1 MLLAESGPGLGVD
14 EDWFLALM
22 ILKKTAFLA
31 IFLGS
36 LLGPA
41 PLQPVLAD
49 GATPKLGDFSPF
61 DPPLPTPN
69 EAFQDALGG
78 KVTLA
83 EFKGEVVVLNFWAS
97 WCAPCVA
104 EMPTLDAL
112 QASLGDQGLKVI
124 AISLD
129 RDGIKKAAPFFRRTG
144 VKNLAL
150 YTDRMSDLFQEL
162 KGGALPTTYVLDRDG
177 QVVEIYVGAT
187 DWNAQPIKDVL
198 KKYLDAK
205 PAG

>member
-1 MLLAESGPGLGVD
+1 MLLAESGED

-22 ILKKTAFLA
+22 ILKKTAFLGS
-31 IFLGS
+31 FLG
-36 LLGPA
+36 LFLGLA
-41 PLQPVLAD
+41 PLCPTLAD
-49 GATPKLGDFSPF
+49 SASPKLGDFSPF

-69 EAFQDALGG
+69 EDFEDALGG
-78 KVTLA
+78 KVHLA
-83 EFKGEVVVLNFWAS
+83 DFKGQVVVLNFWAS

-112 QASLGDQGLKVI
+112 QADLAGAGLKVI
-124 AISLD
+124 AVSLD

-144 VKNLAL
+144 VKNLKL

-162 KGGALPTTYVLDRDG
+162 QGSALPTTYVIDRDG
-177 QVVEIYVGAT
+177 KVVSVYVGAT
-187 DWNAQPIKDVL
+187 NWNSDAVKDVL
-198 KKYLDAK
+198 KKYLDVK

>member
-1 MLLAESGPGLGVD
+1 MLLAESGDG

-36 LLGPA
+36 LLGAAPHQPA
-41 PLQPVLAD
+41 LAD
-49 GATPKLGDFSPF
+49 GAAPKPGDFSPF

-69 EAFQDALGG
+69 EGFEDSLGG

-83 EFKGEVVVLNFWAS
+83 QFKGQVVVLNFWAS

-144 VKNLAL
+144 VKNLTL
-150 YTDRMSDLFQEL
+150 YTDRTSDLFQEL
-162 KGGALPTTYVLDRDG
+162 KGSVLPTTYVLDREG
-177 QVVEIYVGAT
+177 NVVSIYIGAT
-187 DWNAQPIKDVL
+187 NWNAQSIKDVL
-198 KKYLDAK
+198 KKYLDVK

>member
-1 MLLAESGPGLGVD
+1 MLLAESGVD

-22 ILKKTAFLA
+22 ILKKTAFLGT
-31 IFLGS
+31 ILGIC
-36 LLGPA
+36 LGLAELHPA
-41 PLQPVLAD
+41 A
-49 GATPKLGDFSPF
+49 AESASPKLGDFSPF

-69 EAFQDALGG
+69 EGFEDALGG
-78 KVTLA
+78 KVHLA
-83 EFKGEVVVLNFWAS
+83 DFKGQVVVLNFWAS

-112 QASLGDQGLKVI
+112 QADLGDAGLKVI

-144 VKNLAL
+144 VKNLKL
-150 YTDRMSDLFQEL
+150 YTDRTSDLFQEL
-162 KGGALPTTYVLDRDG
+162 EGSALPTTYLLDREG
-177 QVVEIYVGAT
+177 KVVEIYVGAT
-187 DWNAQPIKDVL
+187 DWNADAVKGVL
-198 KKYLDAK
+198 KKYLDVK